1 MPDLLLDRKRP
12 ACLDIPWAEGT
23 GLIWKRGETVFY
35 ENPRNRFMRFR
46 RTFSCQGPVRRAE
59 LRLFAD
65 THYIAWLNGA
75 LIGRGPCRSDPTWT
89 YYDVMDVTGALRSGE
104 NHLAVLVLFQ
114 GFGTGSRISIMQA
127 LLAHLEIEHADGS
140 LVHVVSD
147 RSWKASPA
155 EEFLRPTPRLHGPL
169 GCVEVQDLSRA
180 DPGWN
185 LPEFD
190 DGGWEASD
198 YVKPDLTVTPWY
210 HFVPNDLP
218 PRLAGECEA
227 CPVLQEATGP
237 ASDPPL
243 LQELGNPRMAPEQ
256 FRDAAFPLRLAG
268 GAAPHVINVDFGA
281 ITAGLL
287 RLEVSG
293 AEGAIVDVLF
303 AEELIGGCVP
313 KPPQA
318 RVLTARFILKDG
330 AQTLETAFNWLAFRH
345 AQLWIWSRE
354 SFVLHRAWMD
364 TLAYPFE
371 RTAGFASDDPFL
383 DELDAAC
390 ERTLRLC
397 AQDGIVDSASREQ
410 QQWIGDARET
420 AITLHHRFPCG
431 ALHRRLI
438 GQIGQGLD
446 WMGSLVPRYPSGNRN
461 VSPIPFYNL
470 QWIRA
475 FEDYRWFTGD
485 ENLERGWWP
494 NILHAVRWFSAFV
507 NADGLL
513 ERVPH
518 WMYIELGE
526 GPDTGRQPGAGA
538 VNTSLNI
545 VYLDVLRCVQA
556 MGPRLGD
563 ERFVDELGQ
572 RIARLKNALRDR
584 LWDESAGA
592 YIDAAAPGAGGSPVY
607 SEGTA
612 AHALLHLEPPG
623 SPRAERILEQA
634 FNDPRF
640 VRASPF
646 AMNFVLRALDLHGQT
661 ALGLKLIRER
671 YRNFVRTGTT
681 WEHWESHHL
690 SPGGFPIAHSF
701 SHAWGAAPLAFL
713 VRAVC
718 GIRPDAPGWR
728 AVTIRPDLAGLQRAA
743 VSVRT
748 PQGLIRAAWE
758 ANGGALAGRIELPD
772 GIALDLPGTG
782 EVQVIRAG
790 PFTDASPSREGA
802 H

>member
-12 ACLDIPWAEGT
+12 ECLDIAWAEGT
-23 GLIWKRGETVFY
+23 GLIWQRGETVFY

-46 RTFSCQGPVRRAE
+46 RTFCCSAPVRRAE
-59 LRLFAD
+59 WRLFAD
-65 THYIAWLNGA
+65 THYIAWLNGV
-75 LIGRGPCRSDPTWT
+75 LVGRGPCRSDPTWA
-89 YYDVMDVTGALRSGE
+89 YYDVRDVTAALRSGE

-127 LLAHLEIEHADGS
+127 LLAHLEIEHSDGS
-140 LVHVVSD
+140 RTHVVSD
-147 RSWKASPA
+147 RSWKTRPA

-169 GCVEVQDLSRA
+169 GCIEVQNLSRA
-180 DPGWN
+180 EEGWN
-185 LPEFD
+185 QPGFD
-190 DGGWEASD
+190 DSAWEPSD
-198 YVKPDLTVTPWY
+198 YVKPELTVTPWY

-227 CPVLQEATGP
+227 DPLVRVATGP
-237 ASDPPL
+237 AGGPPSVP
-243 LQELGNPRMAPEQ
+243 ELGGPRRAPDG
-256 FRDAAFPLRLAG
+256 FADAAYPLPLVG
-268 GAAPHVINVDFGA
+268 GPAPQVVNVDFGA

-287 RLEVSG
+287 RLDVAG
-293 AEGAIVDVLF
+293 AEGDIVDVLF
-303 AEELIGGCVP
+303 AEELIDGCVP

-318 RVLTARFILKDG
+318 RVLSARFILRDG
-330 AQTLETAFNWLAFRH
+330 RQTLETVFNWLAFRH

-354 SFVLHRAWMD
+354 SFVLHRAWME
-364 TLAYPFE
+364 TLAYPFG
-371 RTAGFASDDPFL
+371 RTEGFACDDPFL
-383 DELDAAC
+383 DDLDAAC

-410 QQWIGDARET
+410 QQWIGDARES
-420 AITLHHRFPCG
+420 AITLHHRFPAA

-438 GQIGQGLD
+438 EQIGQGLD

-470 QWIRA
+470 QWIRS

-485 ENLERGWWP
+485 EELERGWWP
-494 NILHAVRWFSAFV
+494 NILHALRWFSAFV

-538 VNTSLNI
+538 INTSLNL
-545 VYLDVLRCVQA
+545 VYLDVLRSVQA
-556 MGPRLGD
+556 MGRRLAD
-563 ERFVDELGQ
+563 DRFEDELRQ
-572 RIARLKNALRDR
+572 RTARLESALRDQ

-592 YIDAAAPGAGGSPVY
+592 YLDAAGAGPGKSRVL
-607 SEGTA
+607 SEGTS

-623 SPRAERILEQA
+623 SPRAERILAQA
-634 FNDPRF
+634 FTDPRF

-646 AMNFVLRALDLHGQT
+646 AMNFVLRALDRHGQT

-690 SPGGFPIAHSF
+690 SPEGFPVAHSF
-701 SHAWGAAPLAFL
+701 SHAWGAAPLAFF

-718 GIRPDAPGWR
+718 GIRPDSPGWR
-728 AVTIRPDLAGLQRAA
+728 SVAIRPDLAGLQRAA
-743 VSVRT
+743 VSIRT
-748 PQGLIRAAWE
+748 PRGILRASWRQDGPKIA
-758 ANGGALAGRIELPD
+758 GAIELPE
-772 GIALDLPGTG
+772 GITAAAAPGD
-782 EVQVIRAG
+782 EIQMAVKV
-790 PFTDASPSREGA
+790 TDPDSPENGG
-802 H
+802 